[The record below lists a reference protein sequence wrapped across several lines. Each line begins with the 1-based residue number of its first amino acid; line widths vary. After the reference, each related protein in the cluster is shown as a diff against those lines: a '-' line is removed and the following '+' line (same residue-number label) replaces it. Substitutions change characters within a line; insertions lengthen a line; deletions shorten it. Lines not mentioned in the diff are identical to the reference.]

1 MVISTINASSL
12 GLFGSPASSIK
23 TFITGLL
30 TYAVYTLSKRKSSNI
45 EDLYK
50 INEIKPNEHIFVF
63 DVHGVLFKLSII
75 EIIKITL
82 KDPSSLWIITMMMRP
97 MLCVNLFRSQ
107 LNGGVAE
114 EIIFNVAKEKPNLAW
129 FVPKAFKLINAQTP
143 IKRTIEVVRKLKEKG
158 YKLYI
163 LSNIGEKSLNHIK
176 ANHKEVFGLFDGIY
190 TSTDKDGYIK
200 KPSPEIYKKYLDKFG
215 QNPCQLIFVDD
226 KQSNLNVARDL
237 NFNTIHFTSS
247 KKLFKL
253 LSNKRA
259 F

>member
-1 MVISTINASSL
+1 MIISTINASSL
-12 GLFGSPASSIK
+12 GLFGSTASSIK

-30 TYAVYTLSKRKSSNI
+30 TYAVYALSKRKSSRL
-45 EDLYK
+45 EDLYNIK
-50 INEIKPNEHIFVF
+50 EISPNEHIFVF

-114 EIIFNVAKEKPNLAW
+114 EIIFNVAKEKPKLAW

-143 IKRTIEVVRKLKEKG
+143 IKNTIDVVKQLKQKG

-176 ANHKEVFGLFDGIY
+176 ETHKEIFNLFDGVY

-200 KPSPEIYKKYLDKFG
+200 KPSPEIYKKYLDKFN
-215 QNPCQLIFVDD
+215 QNPSQLIFVDD
-226 KQSNLNVARDL
+226 KKSNLNAAKDF

-253 LSNKRA
+253 LSNKKA